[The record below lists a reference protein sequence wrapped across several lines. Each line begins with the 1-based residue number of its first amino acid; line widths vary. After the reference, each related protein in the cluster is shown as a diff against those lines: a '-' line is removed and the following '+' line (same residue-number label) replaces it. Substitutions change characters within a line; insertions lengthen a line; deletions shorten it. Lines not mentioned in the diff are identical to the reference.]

1 MLYLDSGVFIYAGL
15 SREPIG
21 SRARQLLRKV
31 KDGHAEAGSCALT
44 FDEVVWV
51 VQKHRSRDDALAA
64 GQAFLTLPNLA
75 VFSLGQDS
83 LFAALSLM
91 QKYHFDPRDAIHASV
106 AMLNSCSAI
115 VSADTHFD
123 RLKEIHRTP
132 I

>member
-1 MLYLDSGVFIYAGL
+1 MLYLDSAVFTYAAL
-15 SREPIG
+15 SREAIG
-21 SRARQLLRKV
+21 NRARQVLQKV
-31 KDGHAEAGSCALT
+31 KDGHEEAGSCALT

-64 GQAFLTLPNLA
+64 GQAFLTLPNLTL
-75 VFSLGQDS
+75 FSLGRDS

-91 QKYHFDPRDAIHASV
+91 QKYRFDPRDAIHASL

-115 VSADTHFD
+115 VSADAHFD
-123 RLKEIHRTP
+123 RLKEIPRKP